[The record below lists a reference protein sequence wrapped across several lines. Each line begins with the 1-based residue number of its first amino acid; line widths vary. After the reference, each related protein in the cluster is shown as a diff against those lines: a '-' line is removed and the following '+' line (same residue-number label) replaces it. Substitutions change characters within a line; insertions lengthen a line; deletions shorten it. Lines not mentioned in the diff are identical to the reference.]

1 MLHVKPTDAILNGIN
16 YHLTPEQA
24 HAIETQLKAQQSP
37 KEPWIYTHWSEAGAC
52 AALQKAGYKLITPY
66 EQADSR
72 AKSERE
78 RDGQPE
84 EGDEHK
90 IKCPEC
96 NGMFAQQLMRK
107 NPEPRTETGEY
118 RPHICV
124 ACLETAGA
132 ELALELKDLKASVE
146 GKDVAAQ
153 AALQRQ
159 CDTFRF
165 EVDELK
171 KAVHTLEGEKTE
183 LRQRLLIA
191 RDPTSEAKSV

>member
-1 MLHVKPTDAILNGIN
+1 MLHVKATDAILNGLN
-16 YHLTPEQA
+16 YHLTPDQA
-24 HAIETQLKAQQSP
+24 HAMELLLKTQEAP

-52 AALQKAGYKLITPY
+52 AALHQAGYKLITPY

-78 RDGQPE
+78 RDGQPDE
-84 EGDEHK
+84 TDEHK

-107 NPEPRTETGEY
+107 NPEPRTAEGAY

-124 ACLETAGA
+124 TCLETAGA

-146 GKDVAAQ
+146 GKDVEGQ

-159 CDTFRF
+159 CDTVRF

-171 KAVHTLEGEKTE
+171 KAVFTLEAEKTD

-191 RDPTSEAKSV
+191 RDPASEAKNV